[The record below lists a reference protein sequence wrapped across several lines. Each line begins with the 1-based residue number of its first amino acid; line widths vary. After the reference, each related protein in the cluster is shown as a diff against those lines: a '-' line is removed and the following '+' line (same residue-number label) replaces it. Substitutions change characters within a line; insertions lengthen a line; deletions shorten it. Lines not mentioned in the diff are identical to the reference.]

1 MTLREAVIKEIEG
14 LSEEALEGVLEYI
27 KFMKEPPEVEATEE
41 ELEAIARGRDE
52 YERGEYVRW
61 RDIKTDAV

>member
-27 KFMKEPPEVEATEE
+27 KCMKEPPEDDAKEE
-41 ELEAIARGRDE
+41 GLALIVQ
-52 YERGEYVRW
+52 GEGDYASGDFVAW
-61 RDIKTDAV
+61 EE